1 MTRIVFA
8 ALALLGTTLTLSAAD
23 KEPRLF
29 ELRVYT
35 INEGKLD
42 AFAGAVRD
50 TATKLYAKHGMTA
63 QGFFVPVENKDNMFY
78 SLLAHANLA
87 ARTASWAAL
96 RADPDGVA
104 MLDKLKADKVVA
116 KAQEIFL
123 TETDYSAKVEL
134 KAEKPERIFEL
145 RTYTTTPGNLAGLD
159 ARFRDHTCKLFEKH
173 GMTNL
178 WYYHLTPES
187 KAADATMVYLLA
199 HKSAEAR
206 AKSFDDFRQDP
217 KWDAAR
223 LASEKKA
230 GGSLTAKDGV
240 KSVILK
246 ATTFSPLR

>member
-1 MTRIVFA
+1 VTRILLA
-8 ALALLGTTLTLSAAD
+8 ALALLGATLTANAAE

-35 INEGKLD
+35 LNEGKLD
-42 AFAGAVRD
+42 IFAGLLRD
-50 TATKLYAKHGMTA
+50 TASKLYVKHGMTP
-63 QGFFVPVENKDNMFY
+63 QGYFVPLVNKDNAFY
-78 SLLAHANLA
+78 ILLAHESMA

-96 RADPDGVA
+96 RADTEAVPVFE
-104 MLDKLKADKVVA
+104 KLKADKVVA
-116 KAQEIFL
+116 KAQETFL
-123 TETDYSAKVEL
+123 NETDYSAKVEL

-145 RTYTTTPGNLAGLD
+145 RTYTTTTGNLAGLD

-187 KAADATMVYLLA
+187 KAADATMVYFLA

-206 AKSFDDFRQDP
+206 TKSFDDFRQDP

-230 GGSLTAKDGV
+230 GGSLTTKDGV

-246 ATTFSPLR
+246 PTDFSPLR